1 VDCPDCTFYR
11 ELMAAYLDAMVVLS
25 VRDIMRNRTRR
36 MSDGFKYNVTLD
48 VVLLQPIYNHCNDT
62 LRDRGEQRRK
72 SGARKCVPH
81 AVPRSPCHS
90 IKLPNMVSR
99 KLLIDWSQVRALPA
113 EP

>member
-11 ELMAAYLDAMVVLS
+11 ELMAAYLDAQVVLS

-36 MSDGFKYNVTLD
+36 VSDSFKYDVTLD
-48 VVLLQPIYNHCNDT
+48 VVLLQPIYSHCDDT
-62 LRDRGEQRRK
+62 LRDRGEQPGK
-72 SGARKCVPH
+72 SRAKEYAPH
-81 AVPRSPCHS
+81 AVSRSSCHS
-90 IKLPNMVSR
+90 IRLPNMVSY